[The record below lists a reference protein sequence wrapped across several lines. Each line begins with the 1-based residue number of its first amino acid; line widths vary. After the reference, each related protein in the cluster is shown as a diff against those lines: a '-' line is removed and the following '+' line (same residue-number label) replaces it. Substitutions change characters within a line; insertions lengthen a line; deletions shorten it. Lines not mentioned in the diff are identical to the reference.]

1 MAAAGLMERLDAD
14 ERAWLA
20 RLGEV
25 AAEAGARV
33 WLVGGPVRDLMLGQ
47 SSPDTDLAIEG
58 DVAAVAEAIAR
69 EVGGRVSKSTEFLTA
84 TVTSAG
90 GEEIDIAHTRI
101 EQYDNSGALPIVTA
115 ATLIEDISRR
125 DFTINAMA
133 LELTPG
139 HFGELTDPEGGRE
152 DLERGL
158 LRVLHEESFTDDPT
172 RMLRA
177 VRFRLRLGL
186 RVEERTA
193 ELMARAAA
201 EKRLAS
207 LSGAR
212 LRNELRRIFAV
223 APALT
228 LGALQEDGLLAA
240 MGLPAATELSVERT
254 GRIKCAAMALDIEL
268 DGATAMAACLGIY
281 AAGVDVDPAELGE
294 RLMLSGAER
303 AGLAQTC
310 RLSELPPQALQS
322 DGPDSDLFF
331 ALEGTGAAGAL
342 ACWVATRSEARE
354 RLERWWLE
362 LRGTTAD
369 VSGEDLS
376 SAGFEAGPEF
386 AGALRAALTVKIDE
400 GANRA
405 AQLRA
410 AIDAMSI
417 TEG

>member
-1 MAAAGLMERLDAD
+1 MERLDEG

-25 AAEAGARV
+25 AADAGARA
-33 WLVGGPVRDLMLGQ
+33 WLVGGPVRDLILGERA
-47 SSPDTDLAIEG
+47 PDTDLAIEG

-69 EVGGRVSKSTEFLTA
+69 EVDGRVSKSTEFLTA
-84 TVTSAG
+84 TVTLAG
-90 GEEIDIAHTRI
+90 GEEIDIAHTRT
-101 EQYDNSGALPIVTA
+101 ERYDSPGALPVVTA
-115 ATLIEDISRR
+115 ARLVEDLARR

-133 LELTPG
+133 LALSPER
-139 HFGELTDPEGGRE
+139 FGELTDPHGGRE

-158 LRVLHEESFTDDPT
+158 LRVLHEGSFADDPT

-186 RVEERTA
+186 RVEVRTT
-193 ELMARAAA
+193 ELLARAAE

-223 APALT
+223 APAQA

-240 MGLPAATELSVERT
+240 MDLPQATDLAVERA
-254 GRIKCAAMALDIEL
+254 GRVSCAGTALGIEL
-268 DGATAMAACLGIY
+268 DGVTAMVACLGLY
-281 AAGVDVDPAELGE
+281 ASGAAVKPEELGE
-294 RLMLSGAER
+294 RLMLDGGER
-303 AGLAQTC
+303 AGLAQAC
-310 RLSELPPQALQS
+310 RLSEQPPQALRG
-322 DGPDSDLFF
+322 DGADSDLFS

-342 ACWVATRSEARE
+342 ACWAATTREERE

-362 LRGTTAD
+362 LRGTVAD
-369 VSGEDLS
+369 VSGEDLI
-376 SAGFEAGPEF
+376 SAGFEAGPRF
-386 AGALRAALTVKIDE
+386 AGALRAALAAKIDA
-400 GANRA
+400 GADRA
-405 AQLRA
+405 AQMRA
-410 AIDAMSI
+410 ATDALSR